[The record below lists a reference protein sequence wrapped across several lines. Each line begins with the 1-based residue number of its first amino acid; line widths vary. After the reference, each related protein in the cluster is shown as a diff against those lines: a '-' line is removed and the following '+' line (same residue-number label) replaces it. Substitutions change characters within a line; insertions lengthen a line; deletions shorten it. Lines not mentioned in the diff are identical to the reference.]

1 MINPDIL
8 TAIKPVVD
16 AFNKL
21 SITYYIGGSIASS
34 IYGTARAT
42 LDVDIIADITLDRVS
57 SLVRYLIQEYYID
70 EQMIMEAIRRSASF
84 NLIHLETMIKIDVFI
99 KKKDDYNE
107 LSFER
112 KRRDTLVDGDEE
124 SDFYFASPEDI
135 ILNKLQWYK
144 AGDQV
149 SERQWLDIIGVIKV
163 QNDSLNTAYLKQW
176 AEILELFS
184 LLKKAF
190 ADAGFNFEKNKY

>member
-42 LDVDIIADITLDRVS
+42 LDVDIIADITLDQVS
-57 SLVRYLIQEYYID
+57 TLVRSLIQEYYID
-70 EQMIMEAIRRSASF
+70 EQVIMEAISKSASF

-112 KRRDTLVDGDEE
+112 KRRDTLVDDDEE

-149 SERQWLDIIGVIKV
+149 SERQWLDIIGVMKV
-163 QNDSLNTAYLKQW
+163 QNNSLNTAYLKQW
-176 AEILELFS
+176 AEILGLFS
-184 LLKKAF
+184 LLKEAF
-190 ADAGFNFEKNKY
+190 ADAGFNSE